1 MLSHTS
7 PDSFLP
13 LTASPKKE
21 YALTQLTISYY
32 KHL

>member
-7 PDSFLP
+7 PDSFASYGLP
-13 LTASPKKE
+13 PKE